1 MKTYANERCRP
12 EIRRRLNTVR
22 PDSVRRWGRMSAPQM
37 ICHVADACRMA
48 LGERTVSPAASRF
61 ERTALKWVALYLP
74 LPWPPGVLTRPEIDQ
89 QFAGTAPGNFNADVQ
104 QVIVLLERIAAR
116 DPEAPWPAHPIFG
129 RMSRRAW
136 LRWAYLHTDHHLRQ
150 FGA

>member
-1 MKTYANERCRP
+1 MKTYADERCRR

-22 PDSVRRWGRMSAPQM
+22 PDSERRWGRMSTPQM
-37 ICHVADACRMA
+37 ICHLADACRMA
-48 LGERTVSPAASRF
+48 LGEKTVSPAPGRLSP
-61 ERTALKWVALYLP
+61 TVVKWIALYLP

-89 QFAGTAPGNFNADVQ
+89 QGAGTAPGDFAADVQ
-104 QVIVLLERIAAR
+104 QVAVLLERIASR
-116 DPEAPWPAHPIFG
+116 DRRATWPAHPIFG

-136 LRWAYLHTDHHLRQ
+136 LRWTYLHADHHLRQ